1 MLNHLILY
9 LQFVA
14 SPPTPLPQP
23 GFERQAN
30 LFIGQEQET
39 YSTSDKREIYLHT
52 KKNEKPIKRR
62 FFKQKFKCLRVETQ
76 KKIYKGVGE
85 LPRTLVRHTPS
96 SKSHFLLPRY

>member
-52 KKNEKPIKRR
+52 KKKR
-62 FFKQKFKCLRVETQ
+62 KTDK
-76 KKIYKGVGE
+76 KKI
-85 LPRTLVRHTPS
+85 
-96 SKSHFLLPRY
+96 FLNKNLNV

>member
-39 YSTSDKREIYLHT
+39 YSTSDRIE
-52 KKNEKPIKRR
+52 IKRR

-76 KKIYKGVGE
+76 KKIYKGWGSY
-85 LPRTLVRHTPS
+85 LQL
-96 SKSHFLLPRY
+96 